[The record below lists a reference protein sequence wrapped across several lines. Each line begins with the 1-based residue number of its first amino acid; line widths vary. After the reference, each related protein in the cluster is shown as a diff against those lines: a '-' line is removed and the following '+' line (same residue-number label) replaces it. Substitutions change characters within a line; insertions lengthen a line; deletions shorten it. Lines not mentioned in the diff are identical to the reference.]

1 MGHASVFPS
10 GGILADIRRAMH
22 QSVVSIDRLTTS
34 TDRSARTENEG
45 VSDPPDPYAGE
56 TKWPAWKVT
65 VAVIVFCAAF
75 WLGVSYLVVKLFG

>member
-10 GGILADIRRAMH
+10 GGILADIRRSLH
-22 QSVVSIDRLTTS
+22 TSVVSIDRLTTS
-34 TDRSARTENEG
+34 TDGNVQTGNEG
-45 VSDPPDPYAGE
+45 ASDPPDPYAGE

-65 VAVIVFCAAF
+65 VAVIVFCTAF